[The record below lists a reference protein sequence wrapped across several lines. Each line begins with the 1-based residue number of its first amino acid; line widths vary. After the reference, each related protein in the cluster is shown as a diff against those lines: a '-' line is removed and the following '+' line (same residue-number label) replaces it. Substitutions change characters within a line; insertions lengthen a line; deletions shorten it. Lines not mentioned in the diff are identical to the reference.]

1 MISLDEL
8 LAARDA
14 RHEKQLSLLREH
26 PDQTLV
32 CLTVIMPGSEK
43 RNALSLAV
51 ANAAVGALRSA
62 FPDSEIETC
71 DLETGFEAY
80 LLVPLPAQTP
90 AGSLTNAELEAKRIA
105 VGIEDTH
112 PLGRLFDID
121 VLHRVFSPSETS
133 SSPSETA
140 SSHFSSQ
147 ASPSEI
153 LVDAVPL
160 SRSAVGSPPRR
171 CLLCEREARLCM
183 RQHTHTHE
191 ELMTRIQQLVA
202 SYDAGA

>member
-62 FPDSEIETC
+62 FPDSDIETC

-80 LLVPLPAQTP
+80 LLVPL
-90 AGSLTNAELEAKRIA
+90 SEIDAKRIA
-105 VGIEDTH
+105 VRIEDTH
-112 PLGRLFDID
+112 PLGRLFDVD
-121 VLHRVFSPSETS
+121 VIQRVF
-133 SSPSETA
+133 SPSETA

-147 ASPSEI
+147 VSPSEI

-160 SRSAVGSPPRR
+160 SRGAVGSAPRR
-171 CLLCEREARLCM
+171 CLLCDNEARLCM

-191 ELMTRIQQLVA
+191 QLMSRIQELVSAFA
-202 SYDAGA
+202 S

>member
-62 FPDSEIETC
+62 FPDSDIETC

-80 LLVPLPAQTP
+80 LLVPL
-90 AGSLTNAELEAKRIA
+90 SEIEAKRIA
-105 VGIEDTH
+105 VRIEDTH

-121 VLHRVFSPSETS
+121 IINKDGT
-133 SSPSETA
+133 
-140 SSHFSSQ
+140 
-147 ASPSEI
+147 
-153 LVDAVPL
+153 PL
-160 SRSAVGSPPRR
+160 NRSAVDSAPRR
-171 CLLCEREARLCM
+171 CLLCGNEARLCM
-183 RQHTHTHE
+183 RLHSHTHE
-191 ELMTRIQQLVA
+191 ELTTRIQHLVADWLLTSKCQLVDT
-202 SYDAGA
+202 SRLPWEECVTRR

>member
-26 PDQTLV
+26 PGQTLV

-80 LLVPLPAQTP
+80 LLVPL
-90 AGSLTNAELEAKRIA
+90 SEIDAKRIA
-105 VGIEDTH
+105 VRIEDMH
-112 PLGRLFDID
+112 PLGRLFDVD
-121 VLHRVFSPSETS
+121 VIQRVFSTSEQPTSPIAKPPISPAAPS
-133 SSPSETA
+133 
-140 SSHFSSQ
+140 FSS
-147 ASPSEI
+147 AR
-153 LVDAVPL
+153 LVNAVPL
-160 SRSAVGSPPRR
+160 SRGAVGSAPRR
-171 CLLCEREARLCM
+171 CLLCDNEARLCM

>member
-62 FPDSEIETC
+62 FPDSDIETC

-80 LLVPLPAQTP
+80 LLVPL
-90 AGSLTNAELEAKRIA
+90 SEIEAKRIA
-105 VGIEDTH
+105 VRIEDTH

-121 VLHRVFSPSETS
+121 IINKDGT
-133 SSPSETA
+133 
-140 SSHFSSQ
+140 
-147 ASPSEI
+147 
-153 LVDAVPL
+153 PL
-160 SRSAVGSPPRR
+160 NRSAVDSAPRR
-171 CLLCEREARLCM
+171 CLLCGNEARLCM
-183 RQHTHTHE
+183 RLHSHTHE
-191 ELMTRIQQLVA
+191 ELTTRIQQLVA
-202 SYDAGA
+202 DWLLTSKCQLVDTSRLPWEECVTRR